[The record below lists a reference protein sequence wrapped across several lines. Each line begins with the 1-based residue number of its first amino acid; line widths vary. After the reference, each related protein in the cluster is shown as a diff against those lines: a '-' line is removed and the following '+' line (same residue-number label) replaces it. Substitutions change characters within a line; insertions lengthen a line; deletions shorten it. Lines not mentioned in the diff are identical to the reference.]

1 MAVAVEAAVVVV
13 EEEEAEEEASE
24 AAGAVETALGVAVE
38 EEWEAVEVRLGI
50 ISHRDK
56 NLIWKNLLFG
66 V

>member
-38 EEWEAVEVRLGI
+38 EEWEAVEVRLGDHF
-50 ISHRDK
+50 S
-56 NLIWKNLLFG
+56 
-66 V
+66 